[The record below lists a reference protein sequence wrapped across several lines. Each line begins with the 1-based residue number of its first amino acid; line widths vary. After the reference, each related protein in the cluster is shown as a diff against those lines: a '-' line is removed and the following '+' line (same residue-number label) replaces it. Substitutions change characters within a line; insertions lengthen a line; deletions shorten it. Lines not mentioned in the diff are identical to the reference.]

1 MKIAKLPE
9 SLKTNETINNPIK
22 FQVIIIVKTK
32 DSYLQKTILENMVEK
47 NYIVSNNAKG

>member
-22 FQVIIIVKTK
+22 FQVIIIAKTK
-32 DSYLQKTILENMVEK
+32 DSYLQETILENMVEK